1 MPVSAKRGACRVGV
15 AKRLLPRPP
24 SPPLASTTRAPG
36 AARSATSCSSASSTC
51 VPTGTRSSI
60 PSPEAPC
67 LPLPPP
73 PPPLPALNHC
83 RVRKLERSRRSG
95 SATSTTSPPGPPSPP
110 SGPPLGTCFSRR
122 KLSAPSPPR
131 PACTW
136 MRARSWNMALLR
148 YVDKTAF
155 AGRLE
160 DHRAVTLGEDR
171 VVAPDA
177 RAGAWA
183 EAGAALPHDDR
194 PRGDVLAVED
204 LDAEHLRLRVAP
216 VPRGAE
222 SLFMSHLGVPSSL
235 RAPPAL
241 PCASRA
247 RARTRA
253 RPRPARP
260 SSERIAP

>member
-1 MPVSAKRGACRVGV
+1 SSR
-15 AKRLLPRPP
+15 
-24 SPPLASTTRAPG
+24 
-36 AARSATSCSSASSTC
+36 TS
-51 VPTGTRSSI
+51 VPTGTRSSTSL
-60 PSPEAPC
+60 PVAPC
-67 LPLPPP
+67 RPEPPP
-73 PPPLPALNHC
+73 WPPLPAAIQR
-83 RVRKLERSRRSG
+83 RVRNAERSRSSG
-95 SATSTTSPPGPPSPP
+95 SATSTTEPPGPPSPP

-204 LDAEHLRLRVAP
+204 LDTEHLRLRVAA
-216 VPRGAE
+216 VPRRAE
-222 SLFMSHLGVPSSL
+222 SLFMSHPGVPSSL

-247 RARTRA
+247 RART
-253 RPRPARP
+253 
-260 SSERIAP
+260 